1 MRIVI
6 PAPVTCGTG
15 AFSCTNGRCI
25 DSTLLCNHV
34 DDCGD
39 MSDEE
44 PCKFPETYTSSKPCN
59 RDEFTCSLFGN
70 RSVCVPLTAK

>member
-1 MRIVI
+1 M
-6 PAPVTCGTG
+6 
-15 AFSCTNGRCI
+15 
-25 DSTLLCNHV
+25 

-59 RDEFTCSLFGN
+59 HDEFTCSVFGN